1 MSQRRLFLA
10 AYDVRN
16 PRRLRRACQVL
27 KDYACGG
34 QKSAYECY
42 LTESERRRLMLRVQ
56 GVLDLSVDR
65 FMVVPLRQGGA
76 VNCLGAA
83 VPARDPGFVYIG

>member
-1 MSQRRLFLA
+1 MAQRKLFLV

-16 PRRLRRACQVL
+16 PGRLQRALRVV

-42 LTESERRRLMLRVQ
+42 LTDAERRRMLSRIEQ
-56 GVLDLSVDR
+56 QLDLSEDR
-65 FMVVPLRQGGA
+65 LMVVPLRAGGA
-76 VNCLGAA
+76 VRCLGTA
-83 VPARDPGFVYIG
+83 VPARDASFVYIG